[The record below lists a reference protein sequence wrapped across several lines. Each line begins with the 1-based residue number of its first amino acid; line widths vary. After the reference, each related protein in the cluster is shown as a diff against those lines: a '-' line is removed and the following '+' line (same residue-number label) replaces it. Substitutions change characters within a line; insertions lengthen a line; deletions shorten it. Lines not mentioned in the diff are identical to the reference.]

1 MRPVHLFHIATRA
14 DWDAARR
21 DGTYTTSTRGRTLQ
35 EEGFIHASHRRQ
47 VSTVFRQY
55 YRDAREPLVLL
66 TIDTDRLTSPWMQ
79 ESVGDAVYPHI
90 QGPLNTEAVRHVS
103 PLNSRGG
110 SESFTTLFLKEMLG
124 RIVLAFLVMALMAI
138 GVLIGGRQLDTD
150 WGELIGAGVG
160 LVIGVGI
167 IVMITRRR
175 D

>member
-35 EEGFIHASHRRQ
+35 EEGFIHASHRGQ
-47 VSTVFRQY
+47 VSKVFKQY

-66 TIDTDRLTSPWMQ
+66 TIDTDRLISPWTQ
-79 ESVGDAVYPHI
+79 ESVGNEIYPHI
-90 QGPLNTEAVRHVS
+90 QGPVNTEAVRHVS

-124 RIVLAFLVMALMAI
+124 RIALAFLVMALMAT
-138 GVLIGGRQLDTD
+138 GVLLGRRELNTE
-150 WGELIGAGVG
+150 WGPLIGAGLG
-160 LVIGVGI
+160 LLIGVGI
-167 IVMITRRR
+167 IVLITRRR